1 MNMPR
6 LLLAA
11 ALPLV
16 MLAASPGAHAE
27 CTSAAK
33 SYIAASYASQA
44 TLDKA
49 ANEKILSEMVAN
61 PPPGI
66 MDSNGINNCVA
77 QNWPSMFP
85 GAASILAGVGS
96 QIVNQLC
103 TAARQRI
110 AAATPNYL
118 NTIYS
123 SVQNSQIPTS
133 SFGANIPGMPANIPV
148 NTGASSNTTTTTPP
162 TSTTYGN
169 LGGLFGGGNP

>member
-6 LLLAA
+6 FLLLT
-11 ALPLV
+11 ALPLAL
-16 MLAASPGAHAE
+16 LAVTPVTQAA
-27 CTSAAK
+27 CTTTAK
-33 SYIAASYASQA
+33 NYISASYADQA
-44 TLDKA
+44 KLDQA
-49 ANEKILSEMVAN
+49 ANEKIIAKMVAN

-96 QIVNQLC
+96 QVVNQLC

-110 AAATPNYL
+110 AAATPSYL
-118 NTIYS
+118 NSIYS
-123 SVQNSQIPTS
+123 SVQNSQIPTG

-148 NTGASSNTTTTTPP
+148 NQNVISVPTNPP
-162 TSTTYGN
+162 TSSTYGN
-169 LGGLFGGGNP
+169 LGGLFGGGTP